1 MFKYYARACPVS
13 SACRR
18 YILENLIIN
27 IFKNGKYLRNNKKD
41 NFVRMVD
48 KRMCPKCKSTDVS
61 LDWEAETSLG
71 LSTLRH
77 FKCNE
82 CGFVGTFF
90 PEIDKKQ

>member
-1 MFKYYARACPVS
+1 MS
-13 SACRR
+13 SGCRI

-27 IFKNGKYLRNNKKD
+27 IFKNRKYLRDNKKY
-41 NFVRMVD
+41 NFVHMVD
-48 KRMCPKCKSTDVS
+48 KRMCPKCRSTDVS
-61 LDWEAETSLG
+61 LDLEAETSLG

-90 PEIDKKQ
+90 PEIGEKQ